1 MQSPRQNKITE
12 VNTKK
17 LILIQQKTRQLLTA
31 KAIFAGWTSSG
42 EKLTKSFIL
51 IYLVSFY
58 PSNDQKTLM
67 EILQLFHVWFGTLN
81 QI

>member
-42 EKLTKSFIL
+42 EK
-51 IYLVSFY
+51 
-58 PSNDQKTLM
+58 
-67 EILQLFHVWFGTLN
+67 
-81 QI
+81 